1 MGVKLF
7 GTDGVRGVVS
17 ETLTN
22 EIAYKIGRAIPHL
35 YDSSVDKIKIAVGKD
50 TRVSSD
56 MLESAL
62 IAGLMESG
70 ADVTCLGVIPSAA
83 VSYLS
88 KVLKT
93 NVGVMITASHNPYY
107 YNGIKIFNGN
117 GFKLTKMQ
125 EAQIEELVQ
134 NNKFTTLPNEQL
146 GQKTDCN
153 KATQCY
159 ENYLISN
166 ASGFFDGL
174 SIVVDCA
181 NGAGSKVFTW
191 TLKKLGVRVK
201 TLFTSKNGL
210 KINKDCGATHLE
222 ALCNEVKKGGY
233 DIGFA
238 LDGDADRLM
247 IVDENGKVVVGE
259 SVFYLFSKYLKEKK
273 QLKNNTVVSTV
284 MSNASLEEALKKI
297 GISLIITQVGDENV
311 VEEMLKNN
319 LNFGG
324 ETSGHYMFSNAVTT
338 SDGIL
343 SAILFLNLLKEYNLP
358 VSKLTNLF
366 SLYPQKVKNIAV
378 EESQNQVVLNSE
390 LVQKKIKEWEQKLN
404 KKGRIL
410 LRASGTEKV
419 IRLLVEAKDEKIV
432 NEIII
437 NLENEIKKLLN

>member
-1 MGVKLF
+1 
-7 GTDGVRGVVS
+7 
-17 ETLTN
+17 
-22 EIAYKIGRAIPHL
+22 
-35 YDSSVDKIKIAVGKD
+35 
-50 TRVSSD
+50 
-56 MLESAL
+56 
-62 IAGLMESG
+62 
-70 ADVTCLGVIPSAA
+70 
-83 VSYLS
+83 
-88 KVLKT
+88 
-93 NVGVMITASHNPYY
+93 
-107 YNGIKIFNGN
+107 
-117 GFKLTKMQ
+117 
-125 EAQIEELVQ
+125 
-134 NNKFTTLPNEQL
+134 
-146 GQKTDCN
+146 
-153 KATQCY
+153 
-159 ENYLISN
+159 
-166 ASGFFDGL
+166 
-174 SIVVDCA
+174 
-181 NGAGSKVFTW
+181 
-191 TLKKLGVRVK
+191 
-201 TLFTSKNGL
+201 
-210 KINKDCGATHLE
+210 
-222 ALCNEVKKGGY
+222 
-233 DIGFA
+233 
-238 LDGDADRLM
+238 M